1 MQRQIQ
7 KTKSLMTIEQ
17 ANKAT
22 AADSKQFVEIGK
34 FTKAFRTDSLTNIEA
49 GESFVIPTDYKIFSQ
64 RILRGGQP
72 VLDRDN
78 NPVTAE
84 FINVVTNKKR
94 NVRFYPSSVT
104 KVLFAV
110 DENGKDLVGA
120 ERIKRSS
127 GTLYEYCK
135 GKDIDG
141 VMNNLKGCEILCES
155 LTPVNTRQ
163 FGVSNEDATAKDI
176 VVQRVGQWELV
187 GDKKP
192 ADWEA

>member
-1 MQRQIQ
+1 
-7 KTKSLMTIEQ
+7 MTIEQ
-17 ANKAT
+17 ANAAT
-22 AADSKQFVEIGK
+22 AADSKQFQEIGA
-34 FTKAFRTDSLTNIEA
+34 FTKAFRTDTLTNIEA
-49 GESFVIPTDYKIFSQ
+49 GESFVIPEDYKIFSQ

-84 FINVVTNKKR
+84 FINVKTNKGR
-94 NVRFYPSSVT
+94 NVRFYPSSIA

-110 DENGKDLVGA
+110 DSNGKDIVGA
-120 ERIKRSS
+120 DRIVRSS
-127 GTLYEYCK
+127 GRLYEYCK
-135 GKDIDG
+135 GKDINS
-141 VMNNLKGCEILCES
+141 VMQSLKGCEVLCES
-155 LTPVNTRQ
+155 LKPVNTRA

-176 VVQRVGQWELV
+176 VVQRAGKWELI